1 MFFYLGFFP
10 PPTTTT
16 TFFLPVGIACVCT
29 SPPSLYFQVVGEE
42 EEPPSRNAWRLWIPF
57 GFWDVDGLFVGGGWV
72 LPCRS
77 NMLFRGGKREIEGG
91 GRDITEWR
99 QLTHVPSNSARRGEN
114 PRGRQQR
121 KTKKKKKRIFFFIW
135 LTRKV
140 KKDIR
145 PCSLTGNNAQTGR
158 RRKKEKEQNSNWNFI
173 RGGDLNA
180 PLGSCCNYSSHL
192 LGTVHFL
199 IPIVQIAHAR
209 AWDHSI
215 FVFGWNWNVIPFKS
229 ISLNDLDFQWKGI
242 WSSRTKDCLFVLLL
256 WRDYQF
262 LGPRLAR

>member
-1 MFFYLGFFP
+1 
-10 PPTTTT
+10 
-16 TFFLPVGIACVCT
+16 
-29 SPPSLYFQVVGEE
+29 
-42 EEPPSRNAWRLWIPF
+42 
-57 GFWDVDGLFVGGGWV
+57 
-72 LPCRS
+72 
-77 NMLFRGGKREIEGG
+77 
-91 GRDITEWR
+91 
-99 QLTHVPSNSARRGEN
+99 
-114 PRGRQQR
+114 
-121 KTKKKKKRIFFFIW
+121 
-135 LTRKV
+135 V

-158 RRKKEKEQNSNWNFI
+158 RRKKKKKNKIPVGILFVGGG
-173 RGGDLNA
+173 GGDRNA